1 MVPRVLPLTC
11 TRQGQV
17 FRRLHSRSRKPV
29 NRYLPT
35 AASAAPSNEPS
46 YNEEH
51 HWASSNTKGA
61 DGAADGAGNPPSTS
75 KDLYTAPVSA
85 AQGTR
90 ARMLAPAVRLMR
102 TMLAA
107 LIVKTVVRKMMRYVL
122 LPRRLWLR
130 RLRRLAQAQPEDS
143 RKQDEYMRAL
153 VKCNKPRAAIARFES
168 GKVST
173 GAGSVAAYLH
183 ACALIGRLSKYD
195 SAGQASGLQPL
206 PKMLEDLKARAEGS
220 TPSSP
225 GTSSKAPLHVA
236 VVQGDASGKG
246 PLPLRAV
253 KELSYLLITV
263 VMLSVAWV
271 GISTALRKPSNSKD
285 ATSGSQSYSTAV
297 NKDEKGSSS
306 SSFAPKEFSKES
318 IPQGSIKSF
327 NDVKGCDEAKTELHD
342 IVSFLKDPEKFQ
354 KLGGKLPKGVLLTG
368 SPGTGKT
375 LLAKAVAGEAGVPF
389 LYRAGSEFEEV
400 YVGVGSRRVRSLFS
414 TAKKKQPCIVF
425 IDELDAIGGSRRSWD
440 AHGRKTLN
448 QMLVEMD
455 GFESSENVV
464 VIAATN
470 APDTLDSALTRPG
483 RFDRHIHVPNP
494 DIGGR
499 REILT
504 HYLHDKPVDS
514 SVDIE
519 TIARGTTG
527 FTGADLNNLVNT
539 AAVQGALE
547 GEEKLTA
554 RLMDWA
560 RDRLILGSERKSA
573 VLSEENR
580 KLTAYHEGSHALVA
594 MNTPGAR
601 PVHKCTIV
609 PRGSALGI
617 TSQLPDKDETSVS
630 KKELL
635 ARLDV
640 CMGGKI
646 GEELVFGQENVT
658 TGASNDLQQATSI
671 ARHMVEE
678 CGMGARTGP
687 LFTTKEGDLKVSPE
701 TQRMVDAEVGDM
713 LRESY
718 NRVRSLL
725 SKHMDE
731 LHTLASALLDR
742 ETLTAD
748 EMRSLL
754 RTSSTSELPQPAEH
768 EAIAA

>member
-1 MVPRVLPLTC
+1 MLAPARAA
-11 TRQGQV
+11 R
-17 FRRLHSRSRKPV
+17 
-29 NRYLPT
+29 T
-35 AASAAPSNEPS
+35 AASAA
-46 YNEEH
+46 
-51 HWASSNTKGA
+51 
-61 DGAADGAGNPPSTS
+61 
-75 KDLYTAPVSA
+75 L
-85 AQGTR
+85 
-90 ARMLAPAVRLMR
+90 ARPGVRRIFRLLA
-102 TMLAA
+102 
-107 LIVKTVVRKMMRYVL
+107 
-122 LPRRLWLR
+122 LPRRLRLR
-130 RLRRLAQAQPEDS
+130 RLRRAALATPSDPA
-143 RKQDEYMRAL
+143 RQDAYMRAL
-153 VKCNKPRAAIARFES
+153 VSSRRFRSAIARFES
-168 GKVST
+168 GKFAS
-173 GAGSVAAYLH
+173 GPGSVAAYLD
-183 ACALIGRLSKYD
+183 ACSLSGRLSRFD
-195 SAGQASGLQPL
+195 ASGQAPGVQPL
-206 PKMLEDLKARAEGS
+206 SRWLDELKTRAEGS
-220 TPSSP
+220 SPSSP
-225 GTSSKAPLHVA
+225 GSSSKAPLHVSL
-236 VVQGDASGKG
+236 VQGASVGVRG
-246 PLPLRAV
+246 PLPLRLL
-253 KELSYLLITV
+253 KELAYLLITV
-263 VMLSVAWV
+263 VIVSVAWV
-271 GISTALRKPSNSKD
+271 GVSTALRKPSGKEAVRAPSASIASKED
-285 ATSGSQSYSTAV
+285 
-297 NKDEKGSSS
+297 KPGSS
-306 SSFAPKEFSKES
+306 FTPKEFSKENT
-318 IPQGSIKSF
+318 PQRSIKSF
-327 NDVKGCDEAKTELHD
+327 EDVKGCDEAKTEMRD
-342 IVSFLKDPEKFQ
+342 IVTFLKDSSKFQ
-354 KLGGKLPKGVLLTG
+354 RLGGKLPKGVLLTG

-375 LLAKAVAGEAGVPF
+375 LLARAVAGEAGVPF

-504 HYLHDKPVDS
+504 HYLGDKPTDT
-514 SVDIE
+514 SVDVE

-527 FTGADLNNLVNT
+527 FTGADLDNLVNT

-580 KLTAYHEGSHALVA
+580 KLTAYHEGSHALIA
-594 MNTPGAR
+594 MNTPSAR

-609 PRGSALGI
+609 PRGSALGV
-617 TSQLPDKDETSVS
+617 TSQLPEKDETSVS

-678 CGMGARTGP
+678 CGMGNRIGP
-687 LFTTKEGDLKVSPE
+687 LFSSKEGDLKVSPD
-701 TQRMVDAEVGDM
+701 TQRQVDAEVADL

-718 NRVRSLL
+718 SRVRTML
-725 SKHMDE
+725 SKHVDE
-731 LHTLASALLDR
+731 LHTLANALLEQ

-754 RTSSTSELPQPAEH
+754 SSSEESADEKLPLQH
-768 EAIAA
+768 EALPA